1 LLQTAAPMSSLLCL
15 HGDLIVVGK
24 SPDGDSIR
32 FRPAQPDLIRGLT
45 DGSRAKASAD
55 GTFQLRLDG
64 IDAPE
69 THYNGDAQPLGVPAR
84 EQLLRWV
91 GFTDVRW
98 GADTVSAS
106 TPASVP
112 AAILTQLVDV
122 DGRPVALLLRDDF
135 PPDGQPAEVDLA
147 ATANADLLSSGA
159 AYGTFYA
166 STPEDVISAMRA
178 LAREAAAAGLGVWAE
193 DRTTSGFA
201 LGSQASIGPDG
212 ALILPKLFRRCTDYL
227 RSRNRGETL
236 PEWMERM
243 GDEQNDQVWVGGA
256 ANPVAFATLVTQ
268 NGDQVQLDADPLE
281 LIFSEK

>member
-1 LLQTAAPMSSLLCL
+1 MASLLCL

-45 DGSRAKASAD
+45 NGSRAKASSD

-69 THYNGDAQPLGVPAR
+69 THYNDKAQPLGVPAR
-84 EQLLRWV
+84 EQLLSWV

-98 GADTVSAS
+98 GTDTVSAS

-135 PPDGQPAEVDLA
+135 PPDGQQAEVDLA
-147 ATANADLLSSGA
+147 ATANADLLSTGA
-159 AYGTFYA
+159 VYGTFYA
-166 STPEDVISAMRA
+166 STPSDVISGMRS
-178 LAREAAAAGLGVWAE
+178 LARDAQAAGLGVWPL
-193 DRTTSGFA
+193 DRTQSGFE
-201 LGSQASIGPDG
+201 LTSQDSIGPNG
-212 ALILPKLFRRCTDYL
+212 SLILPKLFRRCTDYL
-227 RSRNRGETL
+227 KGRRAGETL
-236 PEWMERM
+236 AAWMERM
-243 GDEQNDQVWVGGA
+243 GDQQNDQVWVGGA
-256 ANPVAFATLVTQ
+256 PDPVAFATLVAQ
-268 NGDQVQLDADPLE
+268 DGDRIALTADPLD